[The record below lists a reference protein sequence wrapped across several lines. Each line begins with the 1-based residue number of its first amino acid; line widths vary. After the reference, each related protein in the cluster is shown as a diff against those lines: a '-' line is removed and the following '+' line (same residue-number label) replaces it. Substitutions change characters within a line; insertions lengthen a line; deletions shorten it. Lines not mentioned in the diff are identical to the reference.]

1 MTQAPRNRKAKR
13 GTTGRARYALA
24 LLPLLL
30 FGGFAIVAGK
40 MLYDQ
45 DVNGLD
51 ISAIP
56 SALIGTKAPTLSLP
70 PLEGSNLPA
79 LTDAA
84 IKGKLTLVNVF
95 ASWCIPCRQEHP
107 LLQELAKDSRI
118 RVVGINYKDKQDN
131 ALRFLGELGNPFAA
145 IGVDPTERRR
155 STGVCMAFLK
165 AIWSVGTGRS
175 CSRRSDH
182 SMRAAS
188 SVTSCRRLRPQPDN
202 SEPNGSPAGNDLS
215 DGPSAAT
222 PRPPAP
228 PDHDRHV
235 FAA

>member
-1 MTQAPRNRKAKR
+1 MTQASQEQDTKAK
-13 GTTGRARYALA
+13 TKGRARYALA

-30 FGGFAIVAGK
+30 FGGFALVAGK

-56 SALIGTKAPTLSLP
+56 SALIGTRAPSLSLP

-84 IKGKLTLVNVF
+84 ISGKLTLVNVF

-118 RVVGINYKDKQDN
+118 TVVGINYKDKQDN

-145 IGVDPTERRR
+145 IGVDPNGKAAIDWGVYGIPESYLVGADGTILYKKVGPFDARSVERD
-155 STGVCMAFLK
+155 LLP
-165 AIWSVGTGRS
+165 AIT
-175 CSRRSDH
+175 
-182 SMRAAS
+182 AA
-188 SVTSCRRLRPQPDN
+188 
-202 SEPNGSPAGNDLS
+202 AGN
-215 DGPSAAT
+215 
-222 PRPPAP
+222 
-228 PDHDRHV
+228 
-235 FAA
+235 

>member
-1 MTQAPRNRKAKR
+1 MTQADHDTKTK
-13 GTTGRARYALA
+13 TTGRTRYALA

-30 FGGFAIVAGK
+30 FGGFALVAGK

-56 SALIGTKAPTLSLP
+56 SALIGTKAPALSLP

-107 LLQELAKDSRI
+107 LLQELSKDNRI
-118 RVVGINYKDKQDN
+118 TVVGINYKDKSDN

-145 IGVDPTERRR
+145 IGID
-155 STGVCMAFLK
+155 
-165 AIWSVGTGRS
+165 
-175 CSRRSDH
+175 
-182 SMRAAS
+182 
-188 SVTSCRRLRPQPDN
+188 
-202 SEPNGSPAGNDLS
+202 PNGKAAIDWGVYGIPESYLVSADGTILYKKVGPFDARSIERDLLPAIA
-215 DGPSAAT
+215 AAT
-222 PRPPAP
+222 GQ
-228 PDHDRHV
+228 
-235 FAA
+235 